1 MRTATKRRSRVL
13 PFWRMALLSA
23 IAVAPFLTLLAPER
37 SGATAP
43 PRSISAAAA
52 APAGRP
58 APTATPRVVDGTIG
72 AAQATGDRRQ
82 ATVPASSPMA
92 QVRQARA
99 SRDHSRTQR
108 RASVTARH
116 SVGYDR
122 YSLLIDGHRV
132 ALFGGE
138 YQLWR
143 TP

>member
-52 APAGRP
+52 APAGWP
-58 APTATPRVVDGTIG
+58 APTATPYVVDSTIG

-82 ATVPASSPMA
+82 ATGPASSPTA
-92 QVRQARA
+92 QLRQARA
-99 SRDHSRTQR
+99 SRDHSRGQR
-108 RASVTARH
+108 HAPVAVRH

-122 YSLLIDGHRV
+122 YSLLIAGHRV
-132 ALFGGE
+132 TLLGGG
-138 YQLWR
+138 
-143 TP
+143 